1 MRHDRGYFE
10 EKKLGK
16 SYDIRLLKRLFPFLK
31 TYRLM
36 ILASIF
42 LVMMITLLDLAIPY
56 VTKITIDQYIVPKI
70 DSAVFKS
77 NRPGTTVPP
86 TRYLRV
92 ATGDPGIQTV
102 IDSHP
107 ELFEKDGSFNIISYR
122 HLSKLEPEDI
132 AVLR

>member
-1 MRHDRGYFE
+1 MRHDTGYFE

-31 TYRLM
+31 AYHLM

-42 LVMMITLLDLAIPY
+42 LVMLITLLDLAIPY

-70 DSAVFKS
+70 GSEVFKS
-77 NRPGTTVPP
+77 DRPGATAPP

-92 ATGDPGIQTV
+92 ATGDPGVQ
-102 IDSHP
+102 
-107 ELFEKDGSFNIISYR
+107 NR
-122 HLSKLEPEDI
+122 H
-132 AVLR
+132 